1 MLTAHDLEIPG
12 DIIMTIRCITLSL
25 LFALA
30 HLVVAGEPVF
40 AQGGVNRE
48 QYTNKSRFK
57 IPFRFDAEELEQ
69 LGAREV
75 ELWES
80 RDHGTTWKPR
90 ERIAPG
96 AGKFPYEATETGSYW
111 FCLKLIDREGK
122 LHPPTPPRAGL
133 KVFVDLDLP
142 EVDLRLTQRS
152 PGTVQISWN
161 VEDAA
166 LELNTLRMRVR
177 QPQREWKEHPLRRVA
192 SGSEDMRVEGTGTF
206 EVELAVADLAG
217 NETVATKQLKIR
229 PSNSN
234 PTSTREKIAGQQRD
248 LGGDGLEMASQFPG
262 VRARPTGSPTTP
274 STAARNSPATPE
286 NNTAS
291 RGGNVRRTATSD
303 LRMTQSRVT
312 SPRTVRHVNTLQFE
326 VKYRLREVAPGEKT
340 PVELWMTSDGGA
352 SWQLAGRD
360 DDGKSP
366 MRISVDQPGEYGVQL
381 SYRTTS
387 GKDIP
392 RPQDGTAPRDLFI
405 VDRRAP
411 ELELLSVQSAKSD
424 HEQLVT
430 IRWKAADEHFGER
443 PLRLLWST
451 TAQGPWDEALNEIPN
466 DGELTW
472 QPAAH
477 VPEKVY
483 VRLEARDLAG
493 NLRIAESSR
502 PVRLLAVTLE
512 DADAT
517 PDQPSSDTAAG
528 DEATGETS
536 SPGRGS

>member
-1 MLTAHDLEIPG
+1 
-12 DIIMTIRCITLSL
+12 MTIRCLRFSL
-25 LFALA
+25 LFPLALLCA
-30 HLVVAGEPVF
+30 CGESAF
-40 AQGGVNRE
+40 AQGGLNRE

-90 ERIAPG
+90 ERIAPS

-111 FCLKLIDREGK
+111 FSLKLIDRDRK
-122 LHPPTPPRAGL
+122 QHPQTPHRAGL

-142 EVDLRLTQRS
+142 DVDLQLTQRS

-166 LELNTLRMRVR
+166 LELNSLRMRVR
-177 QPQREWKEHPLRRVA
+177 QPQREWKEHPLRRLA

-206 EVELAVADLAG
+206 EVELSVSDLAG

-229 PSNSN
+229 PSTSS
-234 PTSTREKIAGQQRD
+234 PTTTREKIAGQQRD
-248 LGGDGLEMASQFPG
+248 PGGDGLEMASQFPG
-262 VRARPTGSPTTP
+262 VRTRPSESPSTP
-274 STAARNSPATPE
+274 TTAARTSPETPA
-286 NNTAS
+286 NNTDS
-291 RGGNVRRTATSD
+291 RGGNMHRTATSD
-303 LRMTQSRVT
+303 LRITQSRVT
-312 SPRTVRHVNTLQFE
+312 TPRTVRHVNTLQFE
-326 VKYRLREVAPGEKT
+326 VKYRLREIAPGEKT

-366 MRISVDQPGEYGVQL
+366 MRIAVDQPGEYGVQL
-381 SYRTTS
+381 SYRTIS

-424 HEQLVT
+424 HGQVVT

-451 TAQGPWDEALNEIPN
+451 TAQGPWDEAMNEIPN
-466 DGELTW
+466 DGEFIW

-517 PDQPSSDTAAG
+517 PDQPSSDTAT
-528 DEATGETS
+528 DEETTGETS
-536 SPGRGS
+536 SPDRGS